1 MAGAVVDGGI
11 TAYDT
16 YQTDTY
22 QHPEWSE
29 EHKIARAGVKGTL
42 TGGATWAGAWLGAKG
57 GATIGGAADHYFGE
71 MTGDT
76 VNNGIIN

>member
-29 EHKIARAGVKGTL
+29 EHKIARTGVKGTL
-42 TGGATWAGAWLGAKG
+42 TGGATWAGAWLGAKS
-57 GATIGGAADHYFGE
+57 GATIGGAAGHYFGE

-76 VNNGIIN
+76 VNNGIID